1 MIYVQVREAKPKQA
15 ARADLR
21 IRPTVQGAALVLG
34 NETGRILAMAG
45 GFSYPASQ
53 LNRVVQS
60 LRQPGS
66 TLKPLTYLAA
76 LRKGLQP
83 NTLVM
88 DEPMTLA
95 PIGATDSARQRD
107 FWSPKNYDGGASG
120 AITLRRA
127 LENSGI
133 SPPQLL
139 ATGLDDSAE
148 RGLDRVC

>member
-1 MIYVQVREAKPKQA
+1 MPVFQYTARTLKGDLVNDKIDLPTRDDVIAHLRKNRMVVVQVREAKGRQA

-21 IRPTVQGAALVLG
+21 IRPTVQGAALVLE

-76 LRKGLQP
+76 VADKGP
-83 NTLVM
+83 
-88 DEPMTLA
+88 A
-95 PIGATDSARQRD
+95 PDQSFEAFIGT
-107 FWSPKNYDGGASG
+107 
-120 AITLRRA
+120 ITLELFPPINR
-127 LENSGI
+127 ENLPDRDI
-133 SPPQLL
+133 LL
-139 ATGLDDSAE
+139 P
-148 RGLDRVC
+148 